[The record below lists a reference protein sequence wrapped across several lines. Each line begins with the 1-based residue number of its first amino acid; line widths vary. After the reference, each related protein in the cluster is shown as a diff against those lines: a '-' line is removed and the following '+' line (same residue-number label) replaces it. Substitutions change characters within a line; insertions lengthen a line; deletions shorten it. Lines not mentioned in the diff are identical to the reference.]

1 MEAENNDAANIT
13 AETVEA
19 VYLLCM
25 SSTTPGLIKGG
36 IDDQERITQDSLRR
50 KGASNLHRDFFC
62 FDGSVFIIQ
71 LFFHEDLCHKIS
83 LEHFHE
89 IIAYQN
95 LTF

>member
-25 SSTTPGLIKGG
+25 SSTTPGLIRIV
-36 IDDQERITQDSLRR
+36 IDGQKRIMQDCLSIKR
-50 KGASNLHRDFFC
+50 ASNFHRDFFC

-83 LEHFHE
+83 LEHYLMKMF
-89 IIAYQN
+89 
-95 LTF
+95 